1 MTADVSLKSIEH
13 FFGSFHALND
23 INLEFEAGEFVVL
36 LGPSGCGKSTLLAI
50 LGGFLTPTRGH
61 VHIGGQDMSRVAP
74 KDRPTTTMF
83 QDYALF
89 PHMSLRKNVGF
100 GLQMRGQSKKTC
112 NHRADEM
119 LDLVGL
125 LEKANF
131 KPHQLSGG
139 QRQRV
144 ALARALAVKPDV
156 LLLDEPLGALD
167 LQLRRQM
174 QQELKSIQREVG
186 TTFVHVT
193 HDQEEAMSIA
203 DKIIVM
209 NHGKVEDT
217 GLPEDVYMRPKT
229 LFSANF
235 MGETNTIPSPQM
247 TPENGTVHCARPEHI
262 GLTGD
267 IPLGN
272 AVLENSAFFGTYHRC
287 CFRSTSADNTAYI
300 ANLPVGTLPKIGE
313 ELSLFASNTITLEV
327 KA

>member
-1 MTADVSLKSIEH
+1 MTADVSLKSIQH
-13 FFGSFHALND
+13 SFGTFQALKD
-23 INLEFEAGEFVVL
+23 INLTFDAGEFVVL

-50 LGGFLTPTRGH
+50 LGGFLTPTSGH
-61 VHIGGQDMSRVAP
+61 IKIGGQDMSRVPP

-100 GLQMRGQSKKTC
+100 GLQMRGQSKKER
-112 NHRADEM
+112 NRRADEM
-119 LDLVGL
+119 LELVGL
-125 LEKANF
+125 LDKANH
-131 KPHQLSGG
+131 KPHELSGG

-144 ALARALAVKPDV
+144 ALARALAVSPDV

-167 LQLRRQM
+167 LKLRRQM
-174 QQELKSIQREVG
+174 QDELKAIQREVG

-209 NHGKVEDT
+209 NQGSVEDVGT
-217 GLPEDVYMRPKT
+217 AEDVYMRPKT

-235 MGETNTIPSPQM
+235 MGELNTLPPTQGEPATNTVNCVR
-247 TPENGTVHCARPEHI
+247 PENI
-262 GLTGD
+262 GQAGD
-267 IPLGN
+267 VSMGQ

-287 CFRSTSADNTAYI
+287 HFRSTGNDKTSYI
-300 ANLPVGTLPKIGE
+300 ANFPVGTVPQVGQEIP
-313 ELSLFASNTITLEV
+313 LFASNIITLETDT
-327 KA
+327 